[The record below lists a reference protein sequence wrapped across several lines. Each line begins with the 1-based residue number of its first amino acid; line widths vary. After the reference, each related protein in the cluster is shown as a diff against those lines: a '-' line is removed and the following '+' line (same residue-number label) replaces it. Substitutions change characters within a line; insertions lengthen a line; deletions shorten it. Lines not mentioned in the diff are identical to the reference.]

1 MLKINKSLLSLTI
14 IAATTALSAEAATD
28 AERIRM
34 LEEQLRQQKAMMEQ
48 QQRMLEAM
56 DTELKRL
63 KAGEPGQAVATVPA
77 EPAEKLP
84 VLVTGDKYE
93 RALSVNIYGFAQAD
107 TIYDF
112 KRVDPN
118 WNDTLRVTTIPTE
131 SGTYGEDGEYVF
143 GVRQ

>member
-14 IAATTALSAEAATD
+14 IAAATALSAEAATD

-77 EPAEKLP
+77 TSKQEQENRAESNVP
-84 VLVTGDKYE
+84 G
-93 RALSVNIYGFAQAD
+93 
-107 TIYDF
+107 
-112 KRVDPN
+112 
-118 WNDTLRVTTIPTE
+118 
-131 SGTYGEDGEYVF
+131 
-143 GVRQ
+143 